1 MRLDALPFPRSS
13 VSDVEGDPASARA
26 YHGRRSSGQA
36 EQRVGQVRGAEDG
49 ELHVRLQA
57 PTHRERPRR
66 GRREANKPSR
76 RWSAINGRAADAER
90 ARLDSQNVVRWNW
103 PAAMGLCAGSL
114 LLLLAGSSKLAANE
128 EDDRDPGEQTQTSHD
143 RVTVQAGRQVRM
155 TVLSRN
161 GPAQRRVPPMATRE
175 VEEPQVDTVVGR
187 VQRWSN

>member
-1 MRLDALPFPRSS
+1 
-13 VSDVEGDPASARA
+13 
-26 YHGRRSSGQA
+26 
-36 EQRVGQVRGAEDG
+36 
-49 ELHVRLQA
+49 
-57 PTHRERPRR
+57 
-66 GRREANKPSR
+66 
-76 RWSAINGRAADAER
+76 
-90 ARLDSQNVVRWNW
+90 
-103 PAAMGLCAGSL
+103 MGLCAGSL

>member
-1 MRLDALPFPRSS
+1 MPFPS
-13 VSDVEGDPASARA
+13 
-26 YHGRRSSGQA
+26 HGAPYPMS
-36 EQRVGQVRGAEDG
+36 RVTP
-49 ELHVRLQA
+49 LRLA
-57 PTHRERPRR
+57 PTTGGARP
-66 GRREANKPSR
+66 NKPSR

-103 PAAMGLCAGSL
+103 PAAVGLCAGPL